1 MTRSFILYKFLLMNI
16 ALIFNF
22 MTLFTQMCSIVDV
35 VYQRFI
41 ISLYQTLTAF
51 SLKKLCL
58 SLLVFLIKTSRLS
71 AQLHGQQEKEI

>member
-1 MTRSFILYKFLLMNI
+1 MEI
-16 ALIFNF
+16 ALIFTL
-22 MTLFTQMCSIVDV
+22 MTLFTQMSSIEVV
-35 VYQRFI
+35 VYQKFI

-71 AQLHGQQEKEI
+71 VELHVQQEKEI

>member
-1 MTRSFILYKFLLMNI
+1 MVI
-16 ALIFNF
+16 ALISTF
-22 MTLFTQMCSIVDV
+22 MTRFTQMPSIVDV
-35 VYQRFI
+35 VYQRFS

-71 AQLHGQQEKEI
+71 VQLHGQQEKEI